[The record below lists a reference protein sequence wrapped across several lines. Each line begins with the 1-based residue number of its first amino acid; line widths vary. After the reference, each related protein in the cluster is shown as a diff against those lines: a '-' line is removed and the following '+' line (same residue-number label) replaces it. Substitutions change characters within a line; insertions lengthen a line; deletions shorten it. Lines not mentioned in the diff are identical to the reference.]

1 MLGEIELLH
10 LVECI
15 LASVFLDLYLNV
27 SACTDFSI
35 CKSLLNIY
43 STTSPKYLVI
53 FMFIKLLLS
62 SRLGGIGQNGFQLV
76 GCLDVTFDCCD
87 WLFYVEVYVYVGS

>member
-1 MLGEIELLH
+1 MHTCFSFSGLIFKCQH
-10 LVECI
+10 VQT
-15 LASVFLDLYLNV
+15 SV
-27 SACTDFSI
+27 

-43 STTSPKYLVI
+43 SMTSPKYLVI

-62 SRLGGIGQNGFQLV
+62 SRLERIGQNGSQLV

-87 WLFYVEVYVYVGS
+87 WLFYVEVYVYIGS